1 MSVLILSRINNRGV
15 GTDSFYDRII
25 IIGVSVL
32 TLSMINNR
40 GVGTDSFYD

>member
-1 MSVLILSRINNRGV
+1 MSVLTLSMINNRGV
-15 GTDSFYDRII
+15 GTDSFGL

>member
-15 GTDSFYDRII
+15 GTDSFYGL

-32 TLSMINNR
+32 TLSIVNNR